1 MARDF
6 KDKVVVITGAAS
18 GLGYSLCKRFAQA
31 GAKVAGLDKDAAG
44 LKALAEELSCMGAS
58 VNTFLCDVT
67 DEAVV
72 NDTINQ
78 IIDNIGDIY
87 VLINNAGVSHVSL
100 FKETRAFVLK
110 RVIDI
115 SLFGTI
121 YCTKAA
127 IDSIIKTQGTV
138 IGIASVAGYAPLA
151 GRTGYAA
158 AKHGMAGFLN
168 TLRTEVD
175 RDGVKVLLVF
185 ATYIK
190 TNLAKNNLSADGTP
204 MRQERPTSGNVLM
217 PDEAA
222 ESIFNAAAQEERQL
236 LLGETAQASW
246 DLYHSDPQT
255 YEQIMLSLNE
265 YVFNSTADDGDS

>member
-1 MARDF
+1 MFKMAREF
-6 KDKVVVITGAAS
+6 NDKVVVITGAAS
-18 GLGYSLCKRFAQA
+18 GLGYALCKRFAQA
-31 GAKVAGLDKDAAG
+31 GAIVAGLDKDAKG
-44 LKALAEELSCMGAS
+44 LEILADELSAMGAS
-58 VNTFLCDVT
+58 AHTFVCDVT

-72 NDTINQ
+72 NDTISQ
-78 IIDNIGDIY
+78 VIDKMGDIY

-100 FKETRAFVLK
+100 FQKTRVSVLK
-110 RVIDI
+110 KVIDI

-138 IGIASVAGYAPLA
+138 VGIASVAGYAPLA

-175 RDGVKVLLVF
+175 RSGVKVLLVF

-204 MRQERPTSGNVLM
+204 MNKERPTSGNVLM
-217 PDEAA
+217 PDDAA
-222 ESIFNAAAQEERQL
+222 DSIFKAVAQEERQL

-246 DLYHSDPQT
+246 DLYHSDPAT
-255 YEQIMLSLNE
+255 YEEIMLSLNQF
-265 YVFNSTADDGDS
+265 VFEE

>member
-1 MARDF
+1 MARNF

-18 GLGYSLCKRFAQA
+18 GLGYALCKRFAQGDA
-31 GAKVAGLDKDAAG
+31 RVAGLDKDAKG
-44 LKALAEELSCMGAS
+44 LELLAEELSSMGAS
-58 VNTFLCDVT
+58 ANTFVCDVT
-67 DEAVV
+67 NEAVV

-78 IIDNIGDIY
+78 IITEMGDIY

-100 FKETRAFVLK
+100 FQKTKVSVLK
-110 RVIDI
+110 KVIDI

-127 IDSIIKTQGTV
+127 IDSIIKTQGTI
-138 IGIASVAGYAPLA
+138 IGVASVAGYAPLA

-175 RDGVKVLLVF
+175 RTGAKVMLVF

-190 TNLAKNNLSADGTP
+190 TNLGKNNLSADGTT
-204 MRQERPTSGNVLM
+204 MKTERPTSGNVLM
-217 PDEAA
+217 PDDAA
-222 ESIFNAAAQEERQL
+222 DSIFNAAAQEERQL
-236 LLGETAQASW
+236 MLGDTAQASW
-246 DLYHSDPQT
+246 DLYHSDQAT
-255 YEQIMLSLNE
+255 YEEIMLSLNQF
-265 YVFNSTADDGDS
+265 VFEE

>member
-6 KDKVVVITGAAS
+6 KEKVVVITGAAS
-18 GLGYSLCKRFAQA
+18 GLGYALCKRFAQG
-31 GAKVAGLDKDAAG
+31 GAKVAGLDKDAKG
-44 LKALAEELSCMGAS
+44 LEILAEELSSMGAS
-58 VNTFLCDVT
+58 ANTFVCDVT

-78 IIDNIGDIY
+78 IINKMGDIY

-100 FKETRAFVLK
+100 FQKTKVSVVK
-110 RVIDI
+110 KVIDI

-127 IDSIIKTQGTV
+127 IDSIIKTQGTI
-138 IGIASVAGYAPLA
+138 IGIASVAGYAPLT

-168 TLRTEVD
+168 TLRTEVE
-175 RDGVKVLLVF
+175 RAGAKVLLVF

-204 MRQERPTSGNVLM
+204 MSQERPTSGNVLM

-222 ESIFNAAAQEERQL
+222 DSIFNAAAQEERQL

-246 DLYHSDPQT
+246 DLYRSDPQT

-265 YVFNSTADDGDS
+265 YVFEE